1 MKLVVEAIVMNI
13 TKRCFV
19 AIGKIWYYNKT
30 LCYNRKDMILQ
41 QDALLQ

>member
-13 TKRCFV
+13 TTKRFV

-30 LCYNRKDMILQ
+30 LCCNRKNMILQ
-41 QDALLQ
+41 QDVLLQ

>member
-1 MKLVVEAIVMNI
+1 MKLAVEAIVMNI
-13 TKRCFV
+13 TTRHFV

-30 LCYNRKDMILQ
+30 LCCNRKNMILQ